1 MLTVALR
8 DIRAKWLLYQ
18 ERFSKLGLT
27 LLTEPFT
34 PLSDTDELHIVC
46 HVSQK
51 LCPQHGGY
59 RLSVMKKQVKNRK
72 IYMFIYLRCLII
84 SQHFAAVKLAL
95 FVVLT
100 TFYFNPFE
108 DISYCVVFPIID
120 LKRCPCNCFSP
131 MKLYFINFI

>member
-18 ERFSKLGLT
+18 ERFSQLGLT

-51 LCPQHGGY
+51 LCPQHGSY
-59 RLSVMKKQVKNRK
+59 RLSVMKKQVKNRIFPLGK

-84 SQHFAAVKLAL
+84 YQYYAAVKLAL
-95 FVVLT
+95 IVLLT

-108 DISYCVVFPIID
+108 QISYGVVLPILD
-120 LKRCPCNCFSP
+120 LKQCNCNCFSP
-131 MKLYFINFI
+131 